1 MLSRRLRP
9 ITAGLVAALLVGCNN
24 ARTPEP
30 ASGAPVAATQR
41 VGPSD
46 VALPEGV
53 GCSGAIARYR
63 AIMDNDRAM
72 GHVNQG
78 VYDKILR
85 GDWRGP
91 IRLCERSGRARDELD
106 TREQSASRLSRIEG
120 QFKKVRSFPDKAL
133 FLGKARHRPKAAKQ
147 CFRRVFRL
155 SSKSTV
161 MCETSDVY

>member
-1 MLSRRLRP
+1 MLSRRLPP

-30 ASGAPVAATQR
+30 ASGAPVAATQK

-46 VALPEGV
+46 LALPEGV

-78 VYDKILR
+78 VYDKI
-85 GDWRGP
+85 
-91 IRLCERSGRARDELD
+91 
-106 TREQSASRLSRIEG
+106 
-120 QFKKVRSFPDKAL
+120 
-133 FLGKARHRPKAAKQ
+133 
-147 CFRRVFRL
+147 
-155 SSKSTV
+155 
-161 MCETSDVY
+161 